1 MNRIVE
7 PGNPLAST
15 GDVSETATRLS
26 VQPVIFADG
35 LGARS
40 WPLSRERNPKRSVDR
55 MGDASLLETTLR
67 TTLSRLDAS
76 FVAAQHVTPASS
88 PRSIAAPLMVCC
100 EDLHR
105 QSREPLER
113 LARSGRPVRMVLQPI
128 ARDTAPALTIAALAA
143 RAAAVEGDD
152 PLIVALPADHPIA
165 DHVAFGVA
173 LAEALEHATHGALVA
188 VGVPPRRAETGYGY
202 IRTGAALGK
211 RGARAIERFVEKPD
225 PELAERYAALGNYW
239 WNSGLFV
246 VRASVW
252 LAAIAL
258 CHPAIAEA
266 CAAAFERATVD
277 GDGTLHVAR
286 DQLVLCPSRS
296 IDYAVMERVGSDAR
310 VAGVTVP
317 FVAGRAQACAWD
329 SVIRVARGEE
339 CFMLA
344 EENPSTY
351 APPGVTHRLAN
362 TGGTPREMIEVQSGG
377 HLGED
382 DIVRF
387 EDPFG
392 RNLESAH
399 ARKRTSG

>member
-15 GDVSETATRLS
+15 GGVSEAATRLT
-26 VQPVIFADG
+26 VQPVIFADRSG
-35 LGARS
+35 TRS
-40 WPLSRERNPKRSVDR
+40 WPLSRERNRKRSIDL
-55 MGDASLLETTLR
+55 MSDASLLE

-76 FVAAQHVTPASS
+76 FVTAQHAASACG
-88 PRSIAAPLMVCC
+88 PRSIAAPLVVCC

-105 QSREPLER
+105 QTREPLER
-113 LARSGRPVRMVLQPI
+113 LARSGRFVHMILEPMS
-128 ARDTAPALTIAALAA
+128 RDTAPALTIAALAA

-152 PLIVALPADHPIA
+152 PLIVALPADHLIA
-165 DHVAFGVA
+165 DHITFGAA

-188 VGVPPRRAETGYGY
+188 LGVPPKRAETGYGY

-225 PELAERYAALGNYW
+225 PELAERYAASGNYW
-239 WNSGLFV
+239 WNSGMFV

-258 CHPAIAEA
+258 CQPAIAEA

-277 GDGTLHVAR
+277 GDGTLQLAR
-286 DQLVLCPSRS
+286 DALALCPSRS
-296 IDYAVMERVGSDAR
+296 IDCAVMERVGTDAR
-310 VAGVTVP
+310 VVGVTVP
-317 FVAGRAQACAWD
+317 FVAERAEVSAWD
-329 SVIRVARGEE
+329 SAMRAARGEE

-344 EENPSTY
+344 EKNQSTY
-351 APPGVTHRLAN
+351 VPPGVTRRLEN
-362 TGGTPREMIEVQSGG
+362 PVRTPREMIEVQSDG
-377 HLGED
+377 HPGED

-399 ARKRTSG
+399 ARKATSR